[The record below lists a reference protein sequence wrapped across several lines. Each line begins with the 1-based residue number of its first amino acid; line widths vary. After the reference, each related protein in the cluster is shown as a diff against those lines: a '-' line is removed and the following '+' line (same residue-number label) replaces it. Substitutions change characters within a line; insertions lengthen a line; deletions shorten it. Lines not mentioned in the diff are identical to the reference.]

1 MTVDR
6 DPGHFQRD
14 CLVQFDDISLERER
28 YAHAHALAHAHAHAS
43 TRTRTRTRKRKRKR
57 KRKRTDCGSW
67 LRPQPAPHLGP

>member
-28 YAHAHALAHAHAHAS
+28 D
-43 TRTRTRTRKRKRKR
+43 TRTHTHSHTRTQTQA
-57 KRKRTDCGSW
+57 RKRTDCGSW